1 MVKKKKIKQ
10 LIFNNK
16 LIFDKILCGDD
27 CMHKLTI
34 KNLYVKVADKEILK
48 DFSLEIKNG
57 EIHAIMGPNGTG
69 KSTLSKVIM
78 GDSTYEVVSGDILF
92 DDKNINSLEVDER
105 ARLGIFLGMQMPL
118 EIEGVTN
125 ADFMRSA
132 LNAKDGE
139 NFKLF
144 QFIKDMEATVDKL
157 HMDKE
162 MIHRG
167 VNVGFS
173 GGERK
178 KNEILQMNLLKP
190 KMVLLDEIDSG
201 LDVDSLKIVGNE
213 VMDYYKREKPGML
226 VITHYQRL
234 LDYIVP
240 DYVHI
245 MKDGHIIK
253 SGNKDLVK
261 EIEEYGYDIKVSK
274 NSTCVVKEKINN
286 E

>member
-1 MVKKKKIKQ
+1 
-10 LIFNNK
+10 
-16 LIFDKILCGDD
+16 
-27 CMHKLTI
+27 MHTLTI
-34 KNLYVKVADKEILK
+34 KNLYVEVEEKEILK
-48 DFSLEIKNG
+48 DFSLEIKSG

-78 GDSTYEVVSGDILF
+78 GDTTYKVTKGDILF
-92 DDKNINSLEVDER
+92 DGKSILNLSVDER

-132 LNAKDGE
+132 LHARDGE

-144 QFIKDMEATVDKL
+144 EFIKKMNNTVDELK
-157 HMDKE
+157 MSPD

-178 KNEILQMNLLKP
+178 KNEILQMYLLEP
-190 KMVLLDEIDSG
+190 NMVLLDEIDSG
-201 LDVDSLKIVGNE
+201 LDVDSLRIVGNE
-213 VMDYYKREKPGML
+213 VMNYYHKEQPGML
-226 VITHYQRL
+226 VITHYKRL
-234 LDYIVP
+234 LDYITP
-240 DYVHI
+240 TFVHI
-245 MKDGHIIK
+245 MKDGHIVE
-253 SGNKDLVK
+253 SGGK
-261 EIEEYGYDIKVSK
+261 ELIDTVETYGYAEINKK
-274 NSTCVVKEKINN
+274 PEMLGTCVVKEITSH